1 MAHPSL
7 ILYEKG
13 GFSPAMWV
21 YRNVSWMYLPYIQDI
36 YIYIHTVKP
45 ALAPNAKKHE
55 FRCNLSQLNALF
67 AEGTTHIPG
76 AQTWGHKFGS
86 WATNFSI
93 VAPFWGPESGPCF
106 GATKHKQELFNTGS
120 KCATAA
126 ASWQQHVSVI
136 LRGYMPEKL
145 ALPLI
150 WISGFGAL
158 GPPRLW

>member
-36 YIYIHTVKP
+36 YIYTYILWNRHWHRTQK
-45 ALAPNAKKHE
+45 NM
-55 FRCNLSQLNALF
+55 NLDATCRSSTRSLQK
-67 AEGTTHIPG
+67 
-76 AQTWGHKFGS
+76 AQRIYQGPKLG
-86 WATNFSI
+86 ATNLEAGLPILVLWPHFG
-93 VAPFWGPESGPCF
+93 VQNLALVLGPQNTNRSYS
-106 GATKHKQELFNTGS
+106 TGS